1 MKRYLVLLISPF
13 LFSCGLYPQAPMQI
27 STFPADKQP
36 AKHLI
41 VLLSGRGASDSYFED
56 NEWVEIARKYGSE
69 VDFIAPYAHFG
80 YYMSQSLLPRLNED
94 VIMPAKK
101 RGYQTISIAGISMGG
116 LGSILY
122 SNKFPNDIDR
132 IYLVSPYLG
141 KDEVHEQI
149 RKAGGLKQ
157 WQLKKED
164 AADWNYFIWQ
174 RLKVIIQDP
183 ELKKKIF
190 LGYGEQDGLEGHDV
204 LAQALPQQQVI
215 TLPGGHKDVIFA
227 EIWKH
232 MYQQGFL

>member
-13 LFSCGLYPQAPMQI
+13 LFSCGLYPHAPMQI
-27 STFPADKQP
+27 SEFPADKQP

-41 VLLSGRGASDSYFED
+41 ILLSGRGASDTYFQD
-56 NEWVEIARKYGSE
+56 NEWVKIAREYGSD
-69 VDFIAPYAHFG
+69 VDFIAPFAHFG

-94 VIMPAKK
+94 VIIPAKK

-122 SNKFPNDIDR
+122 SNKFPTDIDR
-132 IYLVSPYLG
+132 IYLVSPFLG

-149 RKAGGLKQ
+149 RKAGGLEQ
-157 WQLKKED
+157 WQLNKED
-164 AADWNYFIWQ
+164 KDDWNYFIWQ
-174 RLKVIIQDP
+174 RLKIITQDS

-190 LGYGEQDGLEGHDV
+190 LGYGEQDRLNGHEL
-204 LAQALPQQQVI
+204 LAKALPQQQVI

-227 EIWKH
+227 EIWKL
-232 MYQQGFL
+232 MNKQGFL